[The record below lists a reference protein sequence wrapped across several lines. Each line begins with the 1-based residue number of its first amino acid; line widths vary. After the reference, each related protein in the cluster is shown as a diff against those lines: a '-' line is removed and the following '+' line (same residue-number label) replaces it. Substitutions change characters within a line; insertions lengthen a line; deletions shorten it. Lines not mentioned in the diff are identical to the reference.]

1 MIKQASVY
9 TTIKYIRISPSKFSI
24 LLKKLRNVSYKSAL
38 FFLKN
43 CKQKIGLIIW
53 KLLYSAIFNFI
64 NIYKTLKDTLYINEI
79 YANQGVILK
88 RFQPRAKGRA
98 FKIEKK
104 MSHLTINIMT
114 KI

>member
-9 TTIKYIRISPSKFSI
+9 TTIKYIRLSPSKFSKF
-24 LLKKLRNVSYKSAL
+24 LKRLRNVSYKSAL

-43 CKQKIGLIIW
+43 CKHKIGLIIW

-64 NIYKTLKDTLYINEI
+64 NLYKMLKDNLYINEI
-79 YANQGVILK
+79 YANQGSILK

-104 MSHLTINIMT
+104 LSHLTISIIT
-114 KI
+114 KN